1 MSVWSGARCECAC
14 VRAHGWL
21 GGRAAVWLLR
31 ARRTKIEG
39 PAGEDLPVHDRYL
52 IQRSIHNMLTVA
64 HGQDGNGAEWQCVPY
79 TEGGY
84 KTRLR
89 AYLISRG
96 DGAFFM
102 CSEML
107 CYVHEMPY
115 DPNSTDIQADRGC
128 NVFLWSEFDS
138 NPDVKNSVTH
148 ACLAAAQKLV
158 PMIHDVM
165 SKYTGELCRGQGA
178 LQYQFWGVDFL
189 PTTDNKAY
197 FVEMNGW

>member
-1 MSVWSGARCECAC
+1 MCG
-14 VRAHGWL
+14 RAHGWV
-21 GGRAAVWLLR
+21 GGRAAGWLLR
-31 ARRTKIEG
+31 ARRINIKG
-39 PAGEDLPVHDRYL
+39 PAGENLPIPDRYL

-64 HGQDGNGAEWQCVPY
+64 RGQDGSGAEWQCVPY

-84 KTRLR
+84 KTGLR
-89 AYLISRG
+89 AYFISRG

-107 CYVHEMPY
+107 CYVHGVPY
-115 DPNSTDIQADRGC
+115 DPNSADIKSQSVHGTQADTGR

-138 NPDVKNSVTH
+138 NPEVKNSVTH

-165 SKYTGELCRGQGA
+165 SKYTGELCREQGRF
-178 LQYQFWGVDFL
+178 LYQFWGVDFL
-189 PTTDNKAY
+189 PTTTNKAY
-197 FVEMNGW
+197 FVGGMKAW